1 MEKKKNKE
9 IKKPE
14 LLAPAGNFEKML
26 TAFHFGA
33 DAVYLGLKRF
43 SLRNFAGNFS
53 LEQLNEAVRIANEL
67 GKKIYVT
74 LNIFPFDEDLEE
86 IEAILYELNNI
97 KPHGLIVS
105 DPAIFLLAKELTDIE
120 LHISTQLNVMNT
132 KTANFWFK
140 QGAKRIVI
148 ARELNIDQIKNLC
161 ANSNGEIEV
170 FAHGALCIAYS
181 GRCFLSLY
189 MTGRSAN
196 RGECTQSCRWNY
208 KLLEES
214 ERPGQYFPIEEDER
228 GSYIFNSKD
237 LCAIPVLDKLI
248 DAGVASLKI
257 EGRMKSMHYVAVTT
271 DVYRTAIDLI
281 FENKR
286 DEFIAMKQDLVKEL
300 SRVSNRSFTTNFFE
314 GTPDSSSYNFEDS
327 RYINQFAFVGSI
339 VKKTQDFI
347 EILLKNPLSVG
358 DNVEFRDRGLKKE
371 RVHIEE
377 LYLARNNEKIDKG
390 NPNTVVRVYGKFNC
404 GVNSIVRK

>member
-1 MEKKKNKE
+1 MENEK

-43 SLRNFAGNFS
+43 SLRNFAGNFT
-53 LEQLNEAVRIANEL
+53 LEQLSEAVKIADEL
-67 GKKIYVT
+67 GKRVYVT
-74 LNIFPFDEDLEE
+74 LNIFPYDEDLEE
-86 IEAILYELNNI
+86 IETILFELNNI

-120 LHISTQLNVMNT
+120 VHISTQLNVMNT

-140 QGAKRIVI
+140 QGAKRIVV
-148 ARELNIDQIKNLC
+148 ARELNINRIANMCKNT
-161 ANSNGEIEV
+161 SGEIEV

-208 KLLEES
+208 KLLEEA

-248 DAGVASLKI
+248 GAGVSSLKI

-271 DVYRTAIDLI
+271 DVYRTAIDMI
-281 FENKR
+281 CDNRIE
-286 DEFIAMKQDLVKEL
+286 EFNSMKDMFISEL
-300 SRVSNRSFTTNFFE
+300 SRVSNRGFTTNFFE
-314 GTPDSSSYNFEDS
+314 GTPDTSSYNFES
-327 RYINQFAFVGSI
+327 SKYINQFAFVGSV
-339 VKKTQDFI
+339 VKKTDKFI

-358 DNVEFRDRGLKKE
+358 DKIELRDRGLLKE
-371 RVHIEE
+371 EVNVES
-377 LYLARNNEKIDKG
+377 LFLANNNERIEKG
-390 NPNTVVRVYGKFNC
+390 NPNTIVRIYGEFNC

>member
-1 MEKKKNKE
+1 MEKKIKK

-43 SLRNFAGNFS
+43 SLRNFAGNFT
-53 LEQLNEAVRIANEL
+53 LEQLSEAVKIAKNS

-74 LNIFPFDEDLEE
+74 MNIFPFDEDLEE
-86 IEAILYELNNI
+86 IETILTELETV
-97 KPHGLIVS
+97 KPHGIIVS
-105 DPAIFLLAKELTDIE
+105 DPGIFLLAKKITTIDI
-120 LHISTQLNVMNT
+120 HISTQLNVMNSI
-132 KTANFWFK
+132 TADFWFK
-140 QGAKRIVI
+140 QGVKRIVL
-148 ARELNIDQIKNLC
+148 ARELNIRQIKNIC
-161 ANSNGEIEV
+161 KKTDGEIEV

-189 MTGRSAN
+189 MSGRSAN

-214 ERPGQYFPIEEDER
+214 ERPGEFYPIEEDER

-248 DAGVASLKI
+248 DAGVSSLKI
-257 EGRMKSMHYVAVTT
+257 EGRMKSMHYVGVTV
-271 DVYRTAIDLI
+271 DVYRKAIDLI
-281 FENKR
+281 CDEKR
-286 DEFIAMKQDLVKEL
+286 DEFEERKDEFVEEL
-300 SRVSNRSFTTNFFE
+300 SRVSNRGFTTNFFE
-314 GTPDSSSYNFEDS
+314 GTPDNRSYNLES
-327 RYINQFAFVGSI
+327 SKYINHYAFVGT
-339 VKKTQDFI
+339 VLNKGDDFV

-358 DNVEFRDRGLKKE
+358 ESVELRDRGLKAEK
-371 RVHIEE
+371 VKI
-377 LYLARNNEKIDKG
+377 EKIYSNRQKDFVEKG
-390 NPNTVVRVYGKFNC
+390 NPNDIVRIFGKFKC

>member
-1 MEKKKNKE
+1 MENEK

-43 SLRNFAGNFS
+43 SLRNFAGNFT
-53 LEQLNEAVRIANEL
+53 LEQLSEAVKIAEEL
-67 GKKIYVT
+67 GKRVYVT
-74 LNIFPFDEDLEE
+74 LNIFPYDEDLEE
-86 IEAILYELNNI
+86 IETILFELNNI

-120 LHISTQLNVMNT
+120 VHISTQLNVMNT

-140 QGAKRIVI
+140 QGAKRIVV
-148 ARELNIDQIKNLC
+148 ARELNLNRIANMCKNT
-161 ANSNGEIEV
+161 SGEIEV

-208 KLLEES
+208 KLLEEA

-248 DAGVASLKI
+248 GAGVSSLKI

-271 DVYRTAIDLI
+271 DVYRTAIDMI
-281 FENKR
+281 CDNRIE
-286 DEFIAMKQDLVKEL
+286 EFNSMKDMFISEL
-300 SRVSNRSFTTNFFE
+300 SRVSNRGFTTNFFE
-314 GTPDSSSYNFEDS
+314 GTPDTSSYNFES
-327 RYINQFAFVGSI
+327 SKYINQFAFVGSV
-339 VKKTQDFI
+339 VKKTDGFI

-358 DNVEFRDRGLKKE
+358 DKIELRDRGLLKE
-371 RVHIEE
+371 EVNVES
-377 LYLARNNEKIDKG
+377 LFLANNNERIEKG
-390 NPNTVVRVYGKFNC
+390 NPNTIVRIYGKFNC

>member
-1 MEKKKNKE
+1 MENEK

-43 SLRNFAGNFS
+43 SLRNFAGNFT
-53 LEQLNEAVRIANEL
+53 LEQLSEAVKIADEL
-67 GKKIYVT
+67 NKKIYVT
-74 LNIFPFDEDLEE
+74 LNIFPYDEDLEE
-86 IEAILYELNNI
+86 IETILFELNNI

-105 DPAIFLLAKELTDIE
+105 DPAIFLLAKELTGIE
-120 LHISTQLNVMNT
+120 VHISTQLNVMNT

-140 QGAKRIVI
+140 QGAKRIVV
-148 ARELNIDQIKNLC
+148 ARELNINQIANMCKNT
-161 ANSNGEIEV
+161 SGEIEV

-208 KLLEES
+208 KLLEEA

-248 DAGVASLKI
+248 GAGVSSLKI

-271 DVYRTAIDLI
+271 DVYRTAIDMI
-281 FENKR
+281 CDNRVE
-286 DEFIAMKQDLVKEL
+286 EFNSMKDTFVNEL
-300 SRVSNRSFTTNFFE
+300 SRVSNRGFTTNFFE
-314 GTPDSSSYNFEDS
+314 GTPDSSSYNFES
-327 RYINQFAFVGSI
+327 SKYINQFAFVGTV
-339 VKKTQDFI
+339 VKKTPDFI

-358 DNVEFRDRGLKKE
+358 EKVEIRDKGLFTEKLQ
-371 RVHIEE
+371 IEK
-377 LYLARNNEKIDKG
+377 LVLAKNNEEVSKG
-390 NPNTVVRVYGKFNC
+390 NPNELVRIYGNFNC

>member
-1 MEKKKNKE
+1 MENEK

-43 SLRNFAGNFS
+43 SLRNFAGNFT
-53 LEQLNEAVRIANEL
+53 LEQLSEAVKIADEL
-67 GKKIYVT
+67 KKKVYVT
-74 LNIFPFDEDLEE
+74 LNIFPYDEDLEE
-86 IEAILYELNNI
+86 IETILFELNNI

-105 DPAIFLLAKELTDIE
+105 DPAIFLLARELTDIE
-120 LHISTQLNVMNT
+120 VHISTQLNVMNT

-140 QGAKRIVI
+140 QGAKRIVV
-148 ARELNIDQIKNLC
+148 ARELNINQIANMCKNT
-161 ANSNGEIEV
+161 SGEIEV

-208 KLLEES
+208 KLLEEA

-248 DAGVASLKI
+248 SAGVSSLKI

-271 DVYRTAIDLI
+271 DVYRTAIDMI
-281 FENKR
+281 CDNRVE
-286 DEFIAMKQDLVKEL
+286 EFNSMKDTFVNEL
-300 SRVSNRSFTTNFFE
+300 SRVSNRGFTTNFFE
-314 GTPDSSSYNFEDS
+314 GTPDSSSYNFES
-327 RYINQFAFVGSI
+327 SKYINQFAFVGSV
-339 VKKTQDFI
+339 VKKTHDFI

-358 DNVEFRDRGLKKE
+358 EKVEIRDRGLFTEKLEIKKL
-371 RVHIEE
+371 V
-377 LYLARNNEKIDKG
+377 LAKNNQEVSKG
-390 NPNTVVRVYGKFNC
+390 NPNDLVRIYGNFNC

>member
-1 MEKKKNKE
+1 MENEK

-43 SLRNFAGNFS
+43 SLRNFAGNFT
-53 LEQLNEAVRIANEL
+53 LEQLSEAVKIADEL
-67 GKKIYVT
+67 NKKIYVT
-74 LNIFPFDEDLEE
+74 LNIFPYDEDLEE
-86 IEAILYELNNI
+86 IETILFELNNI

-120 LHISTQLNVMNT
+120 VHISTQLNVMNT

-140 QGAKRIVI
+140 QGAKRIVV
-148 ARELNIDQIKNLC
+148 ARELNITQIANMCKNT
-161 ANSNGEIEV
+161 NGEIEV

-208 KLLEES
+208 KLLEEA

-248 DAGVASLKI
+248 GAGVSSLKI

-271 DVYRTAIDLI
+271 DVYRTAIDMI
-281 FENKR
+281 CDNRIE
-286 DEFIAMKQDLVKEL
+286 EFNSMKDTFVNEL
-300 SRVSNRSFTTNFFE
+300 SRVSNRGFTTNFFE
-314 GTPDSSSYNFEDS
+314 GTPDSSSYNFES
-327 RYINQFAFVGSI
+327 SKYINQFAFVGSV
-339 VKKTQDFI
+339 VKKTHEFI

-358 DNVEFRDRGLKKE
+358 EKVEIRDRGLFTEKLEIRKL
-371 RVHIEE
+371 V
-377 LYLARNNEKIDKG
+377 LAKNNEEVSKG
-390 NPNTVVRVYGKFNC
+390 NPNDLVRIYGNFNC

>member
-1 MEKKKNKE
+1 MEEKK

-43 SLRNFAGNFS
+43 SLRNFAGNFT
-53 LEQLNEAVRIANEL
+53 LDQLSEAVTVANEL
-67 GKKIYVT
+67 GKKVYVT
-74 LNIFPFDEDLEE
+74 LNIFPYDEDLEE
-86 IEAILYELNNI
+86 IEYILFELNTI

-105 DPAIFLLAKELTDIE
+105 DPAIFLLAKELTDIDV
-120 LHISTQLNVMNT
+120 HISTQLNVMNT

-140 QGAKRIVI
+140 QGVSRIVV
-148 ARELNIDQIKNLC
+148 ARELNLNQISNMCKN
-161 ANSNGEIEV
+161 ANGEIEV
-170 FAHGALCIAYS
+170 FVHGALCIAYS

-208 KLLEES
+208 KLLEEA

-281 FENKR
+281 CEGKREDFEK
-286 DEFIAMKQDLVKEL
+286 MKDSFVEEL
-300 SRVSNRSFTTNFFE
+300 SRVSNRGFTTNFFE
-314 GTPDSSSYNFEDS
+314 GTPDSSSYNFES
-327 RYINQFAFVGSI
+327 SKYINQFAFVGS
-339 VKKTQDFI
+339 VVNKTEEYI
-347 EILLKNPLSVG
+347 EILLKNPLSKG
-358 DNVEFRDRGLKKE
+358 EIVELRDRGLKVEKFKVE
-371 RVHIEE
+371 KLFAANNGEE
-377 LYLARNNEKIDKG
+377 VEKG
-390 NPNTVVRVYGKFNC
+390 NPNTVVRVYGNFNC

>member
-1 MEKKKNKE
+1 MENEK

-43 SLRNFAGNFS
+43 SLRNFAGNFT
-53 LEQLNEAVRIANEL
+53 LEQLSEAVKIADEL
-67 GKKIYVT
+67 GKRVYVT
-74 LNIFPFDEDLEE
+74 LNIFPYDEDLEE
-86 IEAILYELNNI
+86 IETILFELNNI

-120 LHISTQLNVMNT
+120 VHISTQLNVMNT

-140 QGAKRIVI
+140 HGAKRIVV
-148 ARELNIDQIKNLC
+148 ARELNLNQIANMCKNT
-161 ANSNGEIEV
+161 SGEIEV

-208 KLLEES
+208 KLLEEA

-248 DAGVASLKI
+248 GAGVSSLKI

-271 DVYRTAIDLI
+271 DVYRTAIDMI
-281 FENKR
+281 CDNRIE
-286 DEFIAMKQDLVKEL
+286 EFNSMKDMFINEL
-300 SRVSNRSFTTNFFE
+300 SRVSNRGFTTNFFE
-314 GTPDSSSYNFEDS
+314 GTPDTSSYNFES
-327 RYINQFAFVGSI
+327 SKYINQFAFVGSV
-339 VKKTQDFI
+339 VKKTDKFI

-358 DNVEFRDRGLKKE
+358 DKIELRDRGLLKE
-371 RVHIEE
+371 EVNVES
-377 LYLARNNEKIDKG
+377 LFLANNNERIEKG
-390 NPNTVVRVYGKFNC
+390 NPNTIVRIYGKFNC

>member
-1 MEKKKNKE
+1 MEKENKK

-33 DAVYLGLKRF
+33 DAVYLGLKNF
-43 SLRNFAGNFS
+43 SLRNFAGNFT
-53 LEQLNEAVRIANEL
+53 LEQLSEAVKIANER

-86 IEAILYELNNI
+86 IESILYELNAI
-97 KPHGLIVS
+97 KPHGIIVS
-105 DPAIFLLAKELTDIE
+105 DPGIFLLAKKITDIDV
-120 LHISTQLNVMNT
+120 HISTQMNVMNSE
-132 KTANFWFK
+132 TANFWFEN
-140 QGAKRIVI
+140 GVKRIVV
-148 ARELNIDQIKNLC
+148 ARELNIGQIEKMC
-161 ANSNGEIEV
+161 EKTNGEIEV

-208 KLLEES
+208 KMLEES

-248 DAGVASLKI
+248 EAGVSSLKI

-271 DVYRTAIDLI
+271 DVYRSAIDIICEGRVTEFKQMRKFLI
-281 FENKR
+281 N
-286 DEFIAMKQDLVKEL
+286 EL
-300 SRVSNRSFTTNFFE
+300 SRVSNRGFTTNFFE
-314 GTPDSSSYNFEDS
+314 GTPDASSYNFEHS
-327 RYINQFAFVGSI
+327 KYINQFAFVGSI
-339 VKKTQDFI
+339 VKKTDEFV
-347 EILLKNPLSVG
+347 EILLKNPLKKG
-358 DNVEFRDRGLKKE
+358 ETVEFRDRGLVFEK
-371 RVHIEE
+371 V
-377 LYLARNNEKIDKG
+377 KIDKLFSAVDGREIEKG
-390 NPNTVVRVYGKFNC
+390 NPNTVVRVYGIFES
-404 GVNSIVRK
+404 GVNAIVRK